1 MDPQTETPFDSIEN
15 AQQYIKL
22 LVETV
27 AEAKRDIDDQM
38 TAAADQMSHR
48 RLQAL
53 RLVQFNLEKLERY
66 LTISSRSLNDLRTLR
81 RLLLEER
88 QAAKV
93 AGSVSGILNRSDV
106 ITIVPG
112 TRARLECCPSPVARE
127 NIEL

>member
-93 AGSVSGILNRSDV
+93 AGSVSL
-106 ITIVPG
+106 
-112 TRARLECCPSPVARE
+112 PS
-127 NIEL
+127 